1 MLGSI
6 ITLRAIA
13 SSLANTAINALK
25 GVWNSWCVSTVSSDQ
40 VRPHCTNSIKYA
52 VGPMKDA
59 YRALGVYTTLPQ
71 IDNLDYRV
79 GVCAPTL
86 TEQLAKSHGFK
97 I

>member
-25 GVWNSWCVSTVSSDQ
+25 GVWNSWCIRTVSSDQ
-40 VRPHCTNSIKYA
+40 VRPHCANSIKYA

-71 IDNLDYRV
+71 IDNSTYRV
-79 GVCAPTL
+79 GVCSPTL